1 MLSGHECETDGR
13 TAVTHSNG
21 LTRTASLCISN
32 TTSSQSTVRNSSRP
46 PRQSSFLEK
55 TQITQREICKLQH
68 SGSWTV
74 ESVTFCSWDT
84 IEAGEEVAWRAKV
97 QVMQPDE
104 ADFEKLG
111 FDPFDV
117 TKVWPR
123 GQFPVRNHLSHWIFP
138 ANNSDA

>member
-1 MLSGHECETDGR
+1 MT
-13 TAVTHSNG
+13 
-21 LTRTASLCISN
+21 IY
-32 TTSSQSTVRNSSRP
+32 
-46 PRQSSFLEK
+46 
-55 TQITQREICKLQH
+55 
-68 SGSWTV
+68 
-74 ESVTFCSWDT
+74 SWDT

-123 GQFPVRNHLSHWIFP
+123 AQFPVGNYLSH
-138 ANNSDA
+138 